1 MMKMLKHGLLP
12 LIVLMT
18 VISLFAQAQSVKKL
32 DPQNFEKKLKESKEA
47 ILIDVRTP
55 GEYAQGHLANATL
68 IDINSDDFKSRVAK
82 LNKSKPVF
90 VYCKA
95 GSRSGSAVDIME
107 DMGFKEIYDLSGGI
121 TAWQKANKPIEKK

>member
-1 MMKMLKHGLLP
+1 MKTIKQRLLP

-18 VISLFAQAQSVKKL
+18 VISIFTQAQAVKRL

-47 ILIDVRTP
+47 VLIDVRTP
-55 GEYAQGHLANATL
+55 GEYAQGHLTNATL
-68 IDINSDDFKSRVAK
+68 IDINSSDFKNRVAK

-95 GSRSGSAVDIME
+95 GSRSGSAVNIME
-107 DMGFKEIYDLSGGI
+107 EMGFKEIYDLSGGI

>member
-1 MMKMLKHGLLP
+1 MKMLKQRLLS
-12 LIVLMT
+12 LIVLMA
-18 VISLFAQAQSVKKL
+18 IMSLFAQAQGVKKL
-32 DPQNFEKKLKESKEA
+32 DSQNFDKKLKESKEA

-55 GEYAQGHLANATL
+55 GEYAQGHLANAL
-68 IDINSDDFKSRVAK
+68 SIDIYADDFKSRISK
-82 LNKSKPVF
+82 LDKTKPVF

-95 GSRSGSAVDIME
+95 GSRSSSAVDIME

>member
-1 MMKMLKHGLLP
+1 MIMQKQRHLP

-18 VISLFAQAQSVKKL
+18 VMSLFAQAQSVKKL
-32 DPQNFEKKLKESKEA
+32 DPQNFDIKFKESKEA

-55 GEYAQGHLANATL
+55 DEYAQGHLANAL
-68 IDINSDDFKSRVAK
+68 SIDIYATDFKSRVSK
-82 LNKSKPVF
+82 LDKTKPVF

-107 DMGFKEIYDLSGGI
+107 DLGFKEIYDLSGGI
-121 TAWQKANKPIEKK
+121 ISWQKANKPIVKK